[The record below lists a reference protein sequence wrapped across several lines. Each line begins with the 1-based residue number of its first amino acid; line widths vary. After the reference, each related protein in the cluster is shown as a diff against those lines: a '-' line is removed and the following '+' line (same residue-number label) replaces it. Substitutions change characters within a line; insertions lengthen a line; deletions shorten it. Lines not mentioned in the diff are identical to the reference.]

1 MVEKTLKNVR
11 KAFLDYFS
19 SKEHQIVESSNLVPS
34 NDPTLM
40 FTNSG
45 MVQFK
50 NVFTGLEK
58 RPYKRAVTSQKCVR
72 AGGKHNDLENVGYTP
87 RHHTFFEMLGNFS
100 FGDYFKDVA
109 IELAWDLITN
119 EFQISKDRLSVSV
132 YAEDKEAFDLW
143 KKIAGLPENRI
154 YKIATND
161 NFWSM
166 GEFGPC
172 GPCSEIFYDHGEHL
186 KGGPP
191 GSKDQDGDR
200 FIEIWNL
207 VFMQFEQI
215 SKEKRVNLPKPSVDT
230 GMGLERISALLQG
243 THDNYET
250 DHFKTLIE
258 ASSNLTRTKA
268 TKENIASHRV
278 IADHLRAGSFL
289 IAEGVLPSNEGR
301 GYVLRRIMRRGMR
314 HSHALGSKESIFY
327 KMVPTLIKEMSD
339 SYPELKRA
347 EPLITETL
355 KTEEEKFSSLLNRGI
370 EILNENL
377 NKVKNNSFPGEVAFK
392 LYDTYGFP
400 LDLTAD
406 ILKNK
411 NIKIDNV
418 GFDREMEKSK
428 KLARAN
434 WKGSGDKSLEE
445 KWFKVREQLIPTEF
459 LGYEFDKLEGIVLKI
474 SKGKD
479 FVKEAKAGD
488 KIEVVTNQTP
498 FYAESG
504 GQIGDKGI
512 IYSNDCKITIEDT
525 QKKMGDLHVHYGKI
539 EKGTLKVNQNVN
551 LEIDVLRRNN
561 ARAYHSAT
569 HLLHEALRRTL
580 GKHVAQKGSSV
591 SPEKLRFDFSHNKPI
606 EKKEIEKIEKYVND
620 MVNTT
625 ADVKTRI
632 MTPKEA
638 VEKGALAMF
647 GEKYGDEVRVLSMGK
662 ENDGYFSTE
671 LCGGT
676 HVKNTKDI
684 GKFKIIDQS
693 SIAAGIRRIEALRDK
708 QLEAYEKLQEDKKSK
723 QDDEIS
729 GQIYSLKFQIKKYK
743 IDPVINKDLTS
754 VENLKNL
761 KTQLDKIKVESILK
775 DKTKNIIKD
784 QTVLGADPKKN
795 YTFRFQ
801 LLHDF
806 PTKELRNVVDQGK
819 KEIKHGL
826 IVVLCSYEGKAGVAV
841 GVTEKLTNRI
851 DSIQIVKEISKILGG
866 KGGGGRKDFA
876 QAGGQNLEEL
886 KNVHDF
892 LQKKMKTM

>member
-1 MVEKTLKNVR
+1 MHGKTLKNVR
-11 KAFLDYFS
+11 KSFLDYFS
-19 SKEHQIVESSNLVPS
+19 KKNHKIVDSSNLVPS

-58 RPYKRAVTSQKCVR
+58 RDYKRAVTSQKCVR

-100 FGDYFKDVA
+100 FGDYFKDTA
-109 IELAWDLITN
+109 IELAWNLITK
-119 EFQISKDRLSVSV
+119 EFGISKNKLCVSV
-132 YAEDKEAFDLW
+132 YAEDKDAFNLW
-143 KKIAGLPENRI
+143 KKIAGLPENKI

-166 GEFGPC
+166 GDLGPC
-172 GPCSEIFYDHGEHL
+172 GPCSEIFYDHGDHL
-186 KGGPP
+186 QGGPP
-191 GSKDQDGDR
+191 GTKNQDGDR

-207 VFMQFEQI
+207 VFMQFEQV
-215 SKEKRVNLPKPSVDT
+215 SKDKRIDLPKPSVDT

-243 THDNYET
+243 THDNYEI
-250 DHFKTLIE
+250 DHFKTLIQ
-258 ASSNLTRTKA
+258 ASTELTKTKA
-268 TKENIASHRV
+268 NKENIASHRV
-278 IADHLRAGSFL
+278 IADHLRASSFL

-314 HSHALGSKESIFY
+314 HSHSLGSKQPIFY
-327 KMVPTLIKEMSD
+327 KMVSTLIKEMSD

-377 NKVKNNSFPGEVAFK
+377 SKVKNNYFPGEAAFK

-411 NIKIDNV
+411 NIKVDTA
-418 GFDREMEKSK
+418 GFEREMEKSK

-434 WKGSGDKSLEE
+434 WKGSGDKSLEQ
-445 KWFKVREQLIPTEF
+445 KWFKVREEINPTEF
-459 LGYEFDKLEGIVLKI
+459 LGYEFDKLEGVILKI

-479 FVKEAKAGD
+479 FVGEAKVGD
-488 KIEVVTNQTP
+488 EVEIITNQTP

-504 GQIGDKGI
+504 GQVGDKGI
-512 IYSNDCKITIEDT
+512 IYSNECKVIIDDT
-525 QKKMGDLHVHYGKI
+525 QKKMEDLHVHFGKVV
-539 EKGTLKVNQNVN
+539 KGSIKVNQSINM
-551 LEIDVLRRNN
+551 EIDVNRRNN

-569 HLLHEALRRTL
+569 HLLHEALRRIL
-580 GKHVAQKGSSV
+580 GKHVTQKGSLV

-620 MVNTT
+620 MVNTA

-662 ENDGYFSTE
+662 ENGGYFSTE

-684 GKFKIIDQS
+684 GKFKIINQS
-693 SIAAGIRRIEALRDK
+693 SIAAGVRRVEALRDQ
-708 QLEAYEKLQEDKKSK
+708 QLEVYEN
-723 QDDEIS
+723 
-729 GQIYSLKFQIKKYK
+729 SLK
-743 IDPVINKDLTS
+743 KDKSLK
-754 VENLKNL
+754 EKNLKNEIDLIKKELL
-761 KTQLDKIKVESILK
+761 KYNVNPDYKDELELSENIKNLNKQLDKIKIQNILK
-775 DKTKNIIKD
+775 DKAKNVIKD
-784 QTVLGADPKKN
+784 KKIGSFTLRQQVLA
-795 YTFRFQ
+795 
-801 LLHDF
+801 DF
-806 PTKELRNVVDQGK
+806 PSKELRTIVDQGK
-819 KEIKHGL
+819 KDIKKG
-826 IVVLCSYEGKAGVAV
+826 IVVGFCIFEGKVGVAV
-841 GVTEKLTNRI
+841 GVTNELTEKYDAVSL
-851 DSIQIVKEISKILGG
+851 VKVASEILGG

-876 QAGGQNLEEL
+876 QAGGTNKEKIKEAFEALS
-886 KNVHDF
+886 
-892 LQKKMKTM
+892 KKIK

>member
-1 MVEKTLKNVR
+1 MAEKTLKNVR
-11 KAFLDYFS
+11 KSFLNYFS
-19 SKEHQIVESSNLVPS
+19 NKEHKIVDSSNLVPS

-58 RPYKRAVTSQKCVR
+58 RNYKRAVTSQKCVR

-109 IELAWDLITN
+109 IELAWNLITK
-119 EFQISKDRLSVSV
+119 EFQISKEKLCVSV
-132 YAEDKEAFDLW
+132 YSEDKEAFDLW
-143 KKIAGLPENRI
+143 KKIAGLPEDRI
-154 YKIATND
+154 YKISTSD

-166 GEFGPC
+166 GDLGPC

-207 VFMQFEQI
+207 VFMQYEQV
-215 SKEKRVNLPKPSVDT
+215 SKDKRINLPKPSVDT

-243 THDNYET
+243 THDNYAT

-258 ASSNLTRTKA
+258 ASSNLTKTKV
-268 TKENIASHRV
+268 TNDNISSHRV
-278 IADHLRAGSFL
+278 IADHLRASSFL

-314 HSHALGSKESIFY
+314 HSHTLGSKEPIFC
-327 KMVPTLIKEMSD
+327 KMIPVLIKEMSD

-377 NKVKNNSFPGEVAFK
+377 SKVKNNSFPGEVAFK

-411 NIKIDNV
+411 NIKVDNS
-418 GFDREMEKSK
+418 GFDKEMEKSK

-445 KWFKVREQLIPTEF
+445 KWFKIREKINPTEF
-459 LGYEFDKLEGIVLKI
+459 LGYEFDKLEGVVLKI
-474 SKGKD
+474 AKGRN
-479 FVKEAKAGD
+479 FVDEAKTD
-488 KIEVVTNQTP
+488 DEVEIITNQTP

-504 GQIGDKGI
+504 GQVGDQGI
-512 IYSNDCKITIEDT
+512 IYSNDCKVVIFDT
-525 QKKMGDLHVHYGKI
+525 QKKMGDLHVHCGKI
-539 EKGTLKVNQNVN
+539 EKGSLKVNQTVN
-551 LEIDVLRRNN
+551 LEIDVQRRNN

-580 GKHVAQKGSSV
+580 GKHVTQKGSLV

-606 EKKEIEKIEKYVND
+606 EKNEIEKIEKYVNE
-620 MVNTT
+620 MVNTA

-638 VEKGALAMF
+638 VAKGALAMF
-647 GEKYGDEVRVLSMGK
+647 GEKYGEEVRVLSMGR
-662 ENDGYFSTE
+662 ENGGYFSTE

-684 GKFKIIDQS
+684 GKFKITSQS
-693 SIAAGIRRIEALRDK
+693 SIAAGVRRVEGLREK
-708 QLEAYEKLQEDKKSK
+708 QLEDYEK
-723 QDDEIS
+723 
-729 GQIYSLKFQIKKYK
+729 SLKKEKTLKEKNFQNQIDLIKKELLKYK
-743 IDPVINKDLTS
+743 VKPDFKKDLELS
-754 VENLKNL
+754 ENIKNL
-761 KTQLDKIKVESILK
+761 NKQLDKIRIQNVVK
-775 DKTKNIIKD
+775 DKNKNVIKD
-784 QTVLGADPKKN
+784 KKIGVFILRHQVL
-795 YTFRFQ
+795 T
-801 LLHDF
+801 DF
-806 PTKELRNVVDQGK
+806 PPKELRYVIDQSK
-819 KEIKHGL
+819 KDIKEG
-826 IVVLCSYEGKAGVAV
+826 IVVGFSTFEGKVGVAV
-841 GVTEKLTNRI
+841 GVTNELTKKYNAV
-851 DSIQIVKEISKILGG
+851 SLVKIASEVLGG

-876 QAGGQNLEEL
+876 QAGGTNKDKIEDAFKALS
-886 KNVHDF
+886 
-892 LQKKMKTM
+892 KKIN